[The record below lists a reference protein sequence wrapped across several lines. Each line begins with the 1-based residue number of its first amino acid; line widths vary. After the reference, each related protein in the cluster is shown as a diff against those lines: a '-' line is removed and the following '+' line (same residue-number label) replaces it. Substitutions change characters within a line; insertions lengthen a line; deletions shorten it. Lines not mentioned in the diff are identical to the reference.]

1 MSEEY
6 VVELEHPSAKTFVTI
21 LEALGNIVDEALFS
35 FTNDG
40 VVVKALD
47 PAKVALIEIK
57 IPPEAFLTFKVT
69 KDLSVGMNLSS
80 LIKSISKP
88 KKTDKLTFRAN
99 EQFYELIVEGVAVK
113 RYKYRSVEVSATEV
127 PEVTLDFKVRALVLA
142 QAFKAAVKDLK
153 GVGSIAFVAEDDQN
167 LYLRAAEGGAEAKLS
182 KMGGSILEMEVSE
195 PSRCVYDEDYITKI
209 LNLTGIAENLEI
221 KFGNDLPLR
230 LSFNLVDGGSV
241 NYLLAPKA

>member
-6 VVELEHPSAKTFVTI
+6 IIELEHPSAKTFIII
-21 LEALGNIVDEALFS
+21 LEALGNIVDEALFN

-40 VVVKALD
+40 AAVKALD

-57 IPPEAFLTFKVT
+57 IPPEAFLSFKVT
-69 KDLSVGMNLSS
+69 KELSVGMNLSS
-80 LIKSISKP
+80 LIKSVAKP
-88 KKTDKLTFRAN
+88 KKTDKLTFKAN
-99 EQFYELIVEGVAVK
+99 EEFYELIIEGIAIR

-127 PEVTLDFKVRALVLA
+127 PEISLDFKVKALVLA

-195 PSRCVYDEDYITKI
+195 PTRCVYDEDYIAKI

>member
-6 VVELEHPSAKTFVTI
+6 IVELEHPSAKTFMTI
-21 LEALGNIVDEALFS
+21 LETLGNIVDEALLN
-35 FTNDG
+35 FTNEG
-40 VVVKALD
+40 VIVKALD
-47 PAKVALIEIK
+47 PAKVSLIEIK
-57 IPPEAFLTFKVT
+57 LPPEAFLTFKVS
-69 KDLSVGMNLSS
+69 KELSVGMNLSS
-80 LIKSISKP
+80 LIKSVAKP
-88 KKTDKLTFRAN
+88 KKTEKLVFRAS
-99 EQFYELIVEGVAVK
+99 EEFYELVIEGVAVR

-127 PEVTLDFKVRALVLA
+127 PEISLDFKVKALVLA
-142 QAFKAAVKDLK
+142 QAFKAAVKDLR
-153 GVGSIAFVAEDDQN
+153 GVGSIAFVVEDDQN

-182 KMGGSILEMEVSE
+182 KMGGSILELTVDE
-195 PSRCVYDEDYITKI
+195 PAKCIYDEDYIAKI